1 MDAQKRLLD
10 CFEANR
16 SHLRGVAYRMLGSLS
31 EAEDAVQETW
41 LRLSRADR
49 SDVDNL
55 AGWLTTVI
63 ARVCL
68 DLLRARR
75 ARREEAIDEDAPEPA
90 ADPASNPEREL
101 MLAQSVGLALLV
113 VLEKLDPAERVAFVL
128 HDMFG
133 LPFEEI
139 APIVDRSP
147 AAARQLASRARR
159 RVQGAQAP
167 NAQPDRQRALVD
179 AFLAAARGGDL
190 QALLAVLDPQ
200 VVFRADSTAVRMGGT
215 AEIRGAAAVAATFKG
230 RAQAAK
236 TALVDG
242 AVGVAVVV
250 GGQLRIVL
258 ALTFAQGK
266 IASIEAIADAD
277 RLGQLDVDI
286 CES

>member
-1 MDAQKRLLD
+1 
-10 CFEANR
+10 
-16 SHLRGVAYRMLGSLS
+16 
-31 EAEDAVQETW
+31 
-41 LRLSRADR
+41 
-49 SDVDNL
+49 
-55 AGWLTTVI
+55 
-63 ARVCL
+63 
-68 DLLRARR
+68 
-75 ARREEAIDEDAPEPA
+75 
-90 ADPASNPEREL
+90 
-101 MLAQSVGLALLV
+101 
-113 VLEKLDPAERVAFVL
+113 
-128 HDMFG
+128 
-133 LPFEEI
+133 
-139 APIVDRSP
+139 
-147 AAARQLASRARR
+147 
-159 RVQGAQAP
+159 
-167 NAQPDRQRALVD
+167 VD

-250 GGQLRIVL
+250 GGQVRIVL

-266 IASIEAIADAD
+266 IAAIEAIADAD